1 MSVQKVIPNFSIETV
16 CPLIVTPEE
25 SIFAYQTASFVSN
38 NRNVNGRSGECFP
51 TDYAYL
57 QVYASNQATKC
68 CSNNA
73 LQKSSGSYGMSML
86 NYGY

>member
-25 SIFAYQTASFVSN
+25 SIFAYQTSSTVSN
-38 NRNVNGRSGECFP
+38 NKNVNGKSSECFP
-51 TDYAYL
+51 NSYALL
-57 QVYASNQATKC
+57 QVYTAEQAPKC

-73 LQKSSGSYGMSML
+73 LKK
-86 NYGY
+86 

>member
-1 MSVQKVIPNFSIETV
+1 MSVQKVIQNFSIETV

-25 SIFAYQTASFVSN
+25 SILSYQTATFVSN

-51 TDYAYL
+51 NDYAFL
-57 QVYASNQATKC
+57 QVYTGNQVAKC

-73 LQKSSGSYGMSML
+73 LQSAGVRNMSML